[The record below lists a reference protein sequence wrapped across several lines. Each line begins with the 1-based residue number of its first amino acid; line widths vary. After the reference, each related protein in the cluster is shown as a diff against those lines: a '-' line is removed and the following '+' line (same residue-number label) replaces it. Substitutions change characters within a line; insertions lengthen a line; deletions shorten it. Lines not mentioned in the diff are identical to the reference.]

1 MNGKRV
7 AVLSVLLILLIMSLA
22 ALLFDLFGPGPRPGG
37 DDTTAH
43 RALSPVAGPST
54 RAARSVP
61 PRIDEGPPAQAP
73 IVNAVTVEKKE
84 VCQGEENLITVA
96 AHTPG
101 NRDDAYLHAV
111 IGGKPGM
118 SAPINERLQDD
129 GSQPPPRQIVVFGRN
144 GVATTVDIPPYTVKE
159 CMVDRKAIVAYR
171 ARPNTDGEYDL
182 GVRIMDW
189 GATTPFAPVSYRW
202 DFGDGETADTDHAW
216 TIHSFEQRDQ
226 GETMFAEY
234 LIQVTVTSATGE
246 TLTGRRTLVLR
257 NTAFSN
263 LVRTGIVTLS
273 TSLNPRFPVI
283 GEDGVVR
290 EMVRLW
296 HHRPDPVRIDRVTL
310 RTNYES
316 DRPPT
321 LRDVP
326 VNQVLDNRRI
336 PRTGTTVAVTL
347 DTNDDPDVF
356 SVDYLLEGVSA
367 EGLPVRGVFPIMT
380 PTRLPTREDHIPV
393 RDPLLTAKIIRARE
407 LLNKK
412 FVTDEEIWALER
424 DGAFDDLV
432 VPAGASAAARPSTY
446 SDMPP
451 HPARL
456 GEPAGNDRLPTGETL
471 PVLGGGEAPAGR

>member
-1 MNGKRV
+1 MSGKRV
-7 AVLSVLLILLIMSLA
+7 AVLSILLILLILSLGALWQSRSA
-22 ALLFDLFGPGPRPGG
+22 ATGSSSG
-37 DDTTAH
+37 DDGAARVGTAP
-43 RALSPVAGPST
+43 ASGAQTST
-54 RAARSVP
+54 RRAVP

-73 IVNAVTVEKKE
+73 IVDEVRVEKRE
-84 VCQGEENLITVA
+84 VCQGEENLITVT

-118 SAPINERLQDD
+118 SAPINERLQED
-129 GSQPPPRQIVVFGRN
+129 GTQPPPRQIIVFGRN

-171 ARPNTDGEYDL
+171 ARPNTDGDYDL
-182 GVRIMDW
+182 GVRIMDLA
-189 GATTPFAPVSYRW
+189 ATTPFEPVSYHW
-202 DFGDGETADTDHAW
+202 EFGDGESGDTDHAW
-216 TIHSFEQRDQ
+216 TSHSYEQRDQ
-226 GETMFAEY
+226 GETMFADY

-246 TLTGRRTLVLR
+246 TLIGRRSLVLR
-257 NTAFSN
+257 NIAFSN

-290 EMVRLW
+290 ETVRLW
-296 HHRPDPVRIDRVTL
+296 HHRPDPVTIDRVTL

-321 LRDVP
+321 LRDIP
-326 VNQVLDNRRI
+326 VGQLLDRPHI
-336 PRTGTTVAVTL
+336 PRSGVTVTVAL

-356 SVDYLLEGVSA
+356 SIDYLLAGESA

-380 PTRLPTREDHIPV
+380 PSKLPTKEDHIPV
-393 RDPLLTAKIIRARE
+393 RDPVLTAKIIRARE
-407 LLNKK
+407 LLDKK

-432 VPAGASAAARPSTY
+432 VPGGSATGKPPTY

-451 HPARL
+451 HPPRL
-456 GEPAGNDRLPTGETL
+456 GEPAGNQTLPAGETL
-471 PVLGGGEAPAGR
+471 PALGPGNAPGGR